1 MHVWTIRTTYP
12 VCSAL
17 FKHRTGG
24 LVVKWVTISG
34 SPLLNGNVL
43 HLRTVVCFTGK
54 SVPRNPLSSVSNKL
68 RCPAQIPA

>member
-34 SPLLNGNVL
+34 SPLLNVFGNVL

-54 SVPRNPLSSVSNKL
+54 SVPLSNKL